1 MIVKKKI
8 KPLMPSLRE
17 RKRYLAFEII
27 SERPIKDFKAVEA
40 AIQAKSL
47 EFIGELGCAEAGIMI
62 LNDKYNPQNQRGVIR
77 VNNKNLNRL
86 RATLALIEQID
97 NTNVIVKSVGASGML
112 NKADKLIAG

>member
-17 RKRYLAFEII
+17 RKRYLAFEIL
-27 SERPIKDFKAVEA
+27 SESPIKDFKAVEA
-40 AIQAKSL
+40 AIRAKSL
-47 EFIGELGCAEAGIMI
+47 EFLGELGCAEAGLIIMH
-62 LNDKYNPQNQRGVIR
+62 DKYNQKTQRGVIR

-97 NTNVIVKSVGASGML
+97 DTNVIMKSVGASGML
-112 NKADKLIAG
+112 NKAEQFIAG